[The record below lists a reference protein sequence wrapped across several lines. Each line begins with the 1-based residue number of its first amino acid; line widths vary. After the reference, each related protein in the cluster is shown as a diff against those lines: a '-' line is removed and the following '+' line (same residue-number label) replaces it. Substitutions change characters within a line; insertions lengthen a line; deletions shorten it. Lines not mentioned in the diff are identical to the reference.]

1 MVWKTHQ
8 GHGGLQASSRA
19 KSHDRLEGQKSA
31 LRVSEAAGS
40 FYLRKLTGAVIVGK
54 VRTLFIDFSTKMPI
68 KKAAIKDVKQNAVR
82 RVRNLR
88 VQRTVREAVKSAR
101 EAIANKDAKAAELV
115 SSAGKLLDRAA
126 QKNVIKKNTASR
138 TKSRLAAALKK

>member
-1 MVWKTHQ
+1 
-8 GHGGLQASSRA
+8 
-19 KSHDRLEGQKSA
+19 
-31 LRVSEAAGS
+31 
-40 FYLRKLTGAVIVGK
+40 
-54 VRTLFIDFSTKMPI
+54 MPI